1 MGQYVAIDLHKR
13 RSLIVRAD
21 DQGERLE
28 TIRIENSAINLTEA
42 LAAAGENPEVVLE
55 ATCGWYW
62 ASDVLSEAGANVHL
76 AHPLGLHWDNRRVKN
91 DVRDANTLLDML
103 RLDMVPEAWD

>member
-21 DQGERLE
+21 EQGERLE
-28 TIRIENSAINLTEA
+28 TIRIDNDAINLA
-42 LAAAGENPEVVLE
+42 DVLAAAGEDPEVVLE

-62 ASDVLSEAGANVHL
+62 ASDVLGEAGANVHL
-76 AHPLGLHWDNRRVKN
+76 AHPLGL
-91 DVRDANTLLDML
+91 TGTTGG
-103 RLDMVPEAWD
+103 